1 MWGKCDEGNKGYKG
15 SLRLDPGVA
24 SARET
29 EDAWNSIYRGR
40 KALPHLGRVEFVLS
54 NDFDGDL
61 SASLLLQSFVDVG
74 ESAVTH
80 LLEEPIVFQTLSGV
94 SGEDR
99 NTRWS
104 HLVDRHLLSLRTL
117 LCDYPLCL
125 FSIVW

>member
-1 MWGKCDEGNKGYKG
+1 VVDTTHNLDLFENVGALCDSRPLLE
-15 SLRLDPGVA
+15 LLVEVFVA
-24 SARET
+24 V
-29 EDAWNSIYRGR
+29 
-40 KALPHLGRVEFVLS
+40 LGRVEFVLS

-80 LLEEPIVFQTLSGV
+80 LLEEPIVFQTL
-94 SGEDR
+94 
-99 NTRWS
+99 
-104 HLVDRHLLSLRTL
+104 VDRHLLSLSTL